1 MGSEPPGL
9 PLSEITCYCAARW
22 IYRASRCST
31 EQRSHWAT
39 LPLNPRRRLIF
50 GCRSPSKKCALVAAQ
65 HRLQRA
71 VIARSAYRS
80 LFKSPDRFSPENAAT
95 VTHGRSV
102 IGAGAGDSRKIV
114 VRGSRLKYPSFSS
127 VRCPENDTKNAANHA
142 VAYIGKGD
150 PGQQLSCSTLLWH
163 PISASVSSSKDS
175 PKLTDSRP
183 TIGVGKGDP

>member
-1 MGSEPPGL
+1 MDLTRKSVFNRTAIALG
-9 PLSEITCYCAARW
+9 
-22 IYRASRCST
+22 
-31 EQRSHWAT
+31 H

-142 VAYIGKGD
+142 VVCIEKGNSGKR
-150 PGQQLSCSTLLWH
+150 LICATLLRQ
-163 PISASVSSSKDS
+163 PMTAAVCSSKDGA
-175 PKLTDSRP
+175 KLTDSCSSVR
-183 TIGVGKGDP
+183 VGKRHP